1 MVHSMVTTKVD
12 AMPLAISNGWWCHQ
26 VHEGGVADV
35 VDNVGMDGDSVGAM
49 RVLVVGGGW

>member
-49 RVLVVGGGW
+49 RGLMF